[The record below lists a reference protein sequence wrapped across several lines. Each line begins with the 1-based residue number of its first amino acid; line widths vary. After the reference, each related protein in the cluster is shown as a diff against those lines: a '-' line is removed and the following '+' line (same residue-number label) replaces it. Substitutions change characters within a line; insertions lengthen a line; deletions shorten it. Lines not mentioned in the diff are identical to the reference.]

1 MSPWRPFRDWQRHLA
16 EIITE
21 PELVVYDLRGWVFLG
36 QRASTVVV
44 KPPRGVNSPRTT
56 HQAG

>member
-1 MSPWRPFRDWQRHLA
+1 V
-16 EIITE
+16 IITE
-21 PELVVYDLRGWVFLG
+21 AQWVVYDLWEGRVFLG